1 MSSVI
6 YIIFLN
12 YSLFL
17 LVSLQKKGLELLQ
30 SFFTKAK
37 YFIIGY
43 LLLDFD
49 IFIQHYQVQLPQLIL
64 KHLQN
69 LQN

>member
-1 MSSVI
+1 MKSSV
-6 YIIFLN
+6 
-12 YSLFL
+12 LFTEEKEE
-17 LVSLQKKGLELLQ
+17 VEKGLELLQ
-30 SFFTKAK
+30 SFFIKTK